1 MKTAA
6 STVGNGI
13 KSAAQSVGTGVKK
26 AATGFWHFGKK
37 MLSKIPSLLSKIPK
51 FFGRKK

>member
-13 KSAAQSVGTGVKK
+13 KSAAKTVGTGVTK
-26 AATGFWHFGKK
+26 AASGIWNFGKK
-37 MLSKIPSLLSKIPK
+37 IIGKIPSLLAKIPK
-51 FFGRKK
+51 FFGKK